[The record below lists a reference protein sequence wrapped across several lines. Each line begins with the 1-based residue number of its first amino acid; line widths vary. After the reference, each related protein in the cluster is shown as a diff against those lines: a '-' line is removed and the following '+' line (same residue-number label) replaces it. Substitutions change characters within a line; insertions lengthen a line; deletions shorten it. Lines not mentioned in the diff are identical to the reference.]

1 MFSAMLVVHS
11 FLPGQLKAAMQMNW
25 MKPDKWSLSHG
36 AVDSGLVNAVGKPLV
51 QTLETSMRLSD
62 ATKLK
67 RMFFHHQNWKIKMKS
82 KHFLHARPP
91 ACTKLQPR
99 RDAKQGPCAS
109 RNPVLLQMQIPL
121 LHHPARKKIENKS
134 VRGSISRKQTCR
146 VSARKHPSTKNGP
159 RVSLRTSC
167 PPVYRAVTTKKNTAQ
182 MGVHDQQQQS
192 SNSYS
197 ILRLRCSTANLVSNK
212 VSRTRVWDNVEW
224 TTKNQ
229 AHEWIWINTEA
240 TAWPIL
246 LVSEDNRNT
255 NQHTIGCSRNRAR
268 HQSNNLT
275 CHNDSNRS

>member
-159 RVSLRTSC
+159 RVSLRASC

-182 MGVHDQQQQS
+182 MSLQS
-192 SNSYS
+192 
-197 ILRLRCSTANLVSNK
+197 RLVNPVTRTTRREGRK
-212 VSRTRVWDNVEW
+212 VRSPVMVKMTRTRRRRRVPPRRRKRKRSDG
-224 TTKNQ
+224 TRRRK
-229 AHEWIWINTEA
+229 
-240 TAWPIL
+240 
-246 LVSEDNRNT
+246 RN
-255 NQHTIGCSRNRAR
+255 GKGP
-268 HQSNNLT
+268 
-275 CHNDSNRS
+275 